1 MVPSEVAAR
10 TAGSVPLR
18 LVSAGTSVGRQ
29 NLVSLWRTA
38 LERKAIA
45 RADDGHEQR
54 VGVSKKGMVQKGM
67 VLRNR
72 SAEYIRIEY

>member
-1 MVPSEVAAR
+1 M
-10 TAGSVPLR
+10 
-18 LVSAGTSVGRQ
+18 
-29 NLVSLWRTA
+29 VSLWRTA